1 MKKYVASVRDTE
13 GRMAILRMEYNTKK
27 EFKSDIR
34 ANGYKINYSYI
45 FTEEEYEKFINEDA
59 EFMAWFMERLEKR
72 RRNSIRS
79 NVVRSL
85 RKQWAKED
93 AERLERVK
101 EQVKAEKEAEEKAEA
116 EVETAVEENRGIQ
129 ILKESIA
136 ERKANG
142 GDASRLEKLLV
153 DVSNALREKAKD
165 GEESEAEPIE
175 LNADFEEAEKW
186 LGYVR
191 EFKDMSYYGEAQVCY
206 GRYKKAGGKRII
218 EYLEHPERYR
228 ELIVKEHKFRTLVE
242 EKLEDRLY
250 L

>member
-186 LGYVR
+186 LGYVILWGSTGLLW
-191 EFKDMSYYGEAQVCY
+191 K
-206 GRYKKAGGKRII
+206 I
-218 EYLEHPERYR
+218 
-228 ELIVKEHKFRTLVE
+228 
-242 EKLEDRLY
+242 
-250 L
+250 

>member
-165 GEESEAEPIE
+165 GEESEAEPLE

-186 LGYVR
+186 LGYVILWGSTGLLW
-191 EFKDMSYYGEAQVCY
+191 K
-206 GRYKKAGGKRII
+206 I
-218 EYLEHPERYR
+218 
-228 ELIVKEHKFRTLVE
+228 
-242 EKLEDRLY
+242 
-250 L
+250 

>member
-34 ANGYKINYSYI
+34 ANGYKITYSYI
-45 FTEEEYEKFINEDA
+45 FTEDEYEKFINEDA

-72 RRNSIRS
+72 RRNSMKS

-116 EVETAVEENRGIQ
+116 VEVETAVEENRGIK

-142 GDASRLEKLLV
+142 GDASGLERLLKAVIGDLETKRKIGASLGE
-153 DVSNALREKAKD
+153 DVGLKEGVRFEADYHITEID
-165 GEESEAEPIE
+165 GGGNVCSRIATDVGRTWESVM
-175 LNADFEEAEKW
+175 W
-186 LGYVR
+186 
-191 EFKDMSYYGEAQVCY
+191 
-206 GRYKKAGGKRII
+206 YKINTRHCGVRII
-218 EYLEHPERYR
+218 SE
-228 ELIVKEHKFRTLVE
+228 
-242 EKLEDRLY
+242 
-250 L
+250 

>member
-13 GRMAILRMEYNTKK
+13 GRVEILRMEYNTKK

-45 FTEEEYEKFINEDA
+45 FTEEEYEKFINEDV

-72 RRNSIRS
+72 RRNSMKS

-116 EVETAVEENRGIQ
+116 VEVETAVEENRGIK

-165 GEESEAEPIE
+165 GEESE
-175 LNADFEEAEKW
+175 
-186 LGYVR
+186 
-191 EFKDMSYYGEAQVCY
+191 
-206 GRYKKAGGKRII
+206 
-218 EYLEHPERYR
+218 R